1 MVRAEVGLFRKGR
14 AEGTEPMR
22 PGGRGRAEWAEWMG
36 WTKRAEFAS
45 QTAGPIGLIRGGAVP
60 TGPIRGE
67 KGPIEVG

>member
-14 AEGTEPMR
+14 AEGNEPMR
-22 PGGRGRAEWAEWMG
+22 PGGRGRAEWAKSG

-45 QTAGPIGLIRGGAVP
+45 QTAVQ